1 MTKSTF
7 SYFNGV
13 ILTVLLSVL
22 VFSCSD
28 YNKVLKGNDYELKY
42 KTAIELYEKGECMK
56 ALPLLDELLSIYRFT
71 SKGENVFYYYAKAN
85 FCTRDYAI
93 AEYYFKSFVKSYPK
107 SDKVEE
113 SAFLIALCNQ
123 RMSPKYNLDS
133 GPTKNA
139 INELQLY
146 LNRYPESQYVDTCNV
161 LMDKLR
167 FKLER
172 KYYEQAELYYKT
184 EKYKS
189 AIVAFENLMNDYPD
203 NDYIEQSMFLM
214 VKSNYLYAENSIER
228 KKAERYSETIKS
240 YLKFV
245 DSYKESEYLK
255 TLENIYQN
263 SLKELEKLKNT

>member
-1 MTKSTF
+1 MTNKYF
-7 SYFNGV
+7 SYLR
-13 ILTVLLSVL
+13 ILVASIFVVALSY
-22 VFSCSD
+22 SCSD

-42 KTAIELYEKGECMK
+42 KTALELYENGECVK
-56 ALPLLDELLSIYRFT
+56 ALPLFDELLSVYRFT
-71 SKGENVFYYYAKAN
+71 SKGEDVFYYYAKAN
-85 FCTRDYAI
+85 FCTRDYPI

-107 SDKVEE
+107 SERVEE
-113 SAFLIALCNQ
+113 CAFLTAICSQ
-123 RMSPKYNLDS
+123 RMSPKYNLDPT
-133 GPTKNA
+133 PTKNA

-146 LNRYPESQYVDTCNV
+146 LNRYPESEYADTCNV
-161 LMDKLR
+161 LMDDLR

-189 AIVAFENLMNDYPD
+189 AIVAFENLLKDYPD

-214 VKSNYLYAENSIER
+214 VKSNFLYAENSIES

-245 DSYKESEYLK
+245 DSFKESDYLK
-255 TLENIYQN
+255 TLENIYKN
-263 SLKELEKLKNT
+263 SLKEIEKLKNT